1 MESLTK
7 CDFFGNA
14 FCKNVHRLR
23 ANRKHTVEIQVIQII
38 SSMYTPEIMA

>member
-23 ANRKHTVEIQVIQII
+23 ANRKHRDPSNTNNKFNV
-38 SSMYTPEIMA
+38 YP